1 MEAEAK
7 EAAAKLASEKLEL
20 PCVNAKA
27 DAKEELAPDETLVPT
42 LQSHPQS
49 PSTDETLVPT
59 LQSHPQ
65 SPSTD
70 ETLVPTL
77 QSLVANITGDE
88 SRSMERFANDFPR
101 EGDADWEEFY
111 DQGYRYGDHL
121 LFNIPNP
128 RVKGKDPPLNDPS
141 RDPNPYPYPYPY
153 P

>member
-49 PSTDETLVPT
+49 PSTDETV
-59 LQSHPQ
+59 
-65 SPSTD
+65 
-70 ETLVPTL
+70 VPTL

>member
-27 DAKEELAPDETLVPT
+27 DAKEELAP
-42 LQSHPQS
+42 
-49 PSTDETLVPT
+49 DETLVPT

>member
-49 PSTDETLVPT
+49 PSTDETVVPT
-59 LQSHPQ
+59 L
-65 SPSTD
+65 
-70 ETLVPTL
+70 E
-77 QSLVANITGDE
+77 SLVANITGDE

>member
-27 DAKEELAPDETLVPT
+27 DAKEELAP
-42 LQSHPQS
+42 
-49 PSTDETLVPT
+49 DETLVPT

-128 RVKGKDPPLNDPS
+128 RDKRKDPPLNDPS

>member
-59 LQSHPQ
+59 LQS
-65 SPSTD
+65 
-70 ETLVPTL
+70 
-77 QSLVANITGDE
+77 LVANITGDE

-101 EGDADWEEFY
+101 EGDADWDEFY

>member
-27 DAKEELAPDETLVPT
+27 DAKEELAP
-42 LQSHPQS
+42 
-49 PSTDETLVPT
+49 
-59 LQSHPQ
+59 
-65 SPSTD
+65 D

-111 DQGYRYGDHL
+111 DQGYRPGDHL
-121 LFNIPNP
+121 LSNIPNP
-128 RVKGKDPPLNDPS
+128 KDKRKDPPLNDPS

>member
-20 PCVNAKA
+20 ACVNAKA

-59 LQSHPQ
+59 LQS
-65 SPSTD
+65 
-70 ETLVPTL
+70 
-77 QSLVANITGDE
+77 LVANITGDD